1 MVKYQPSLDRV
12 FSALADPTRRA
23 ILTCLVAGP
32 RTVGE
37 LAEPF
42 EISPSGFSK
51 HLRVLERAGLLR
63 QHKRGRERFCE
74 VLVEPLEEAVTW
86 LERHR
91 EIWNSSLDAFAEYA
105 EQLQIKRNPKRK
117 K

>member
-1 MVKYQPSLDRV
+1 MVKYRPPIDRV
-12 FSALADPTRRA
+12 FSALADPTRRE
-23 ILTCLVAGP
+23 ILSRLLGGR

-63 QHKRGRERFCE
+63 QHKRGRERHCE
-74 VLVEPLEEAVTW
+74 ALIEPLDEALTW
-86 LERHR
+86 LEQYRKM
-91 EIWNSSLDAFAEYA
+91 WNTSLDSFARYA
-105 EQLQIKRNPKRK
+105 EELQAGRNRK
-117 K
+117 GKK